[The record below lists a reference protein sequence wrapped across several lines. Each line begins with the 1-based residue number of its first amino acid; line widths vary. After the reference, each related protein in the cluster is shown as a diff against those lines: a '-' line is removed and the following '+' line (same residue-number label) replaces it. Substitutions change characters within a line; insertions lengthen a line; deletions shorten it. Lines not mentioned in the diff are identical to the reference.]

1 VGKPAY
7 GFISSSKSAKLESMT
22 TAIAT
27 KVFADRI
34 GRIEVSATMAITAAA
49 LKLKSEGVNLA
60 DFGAGEPHFSTPRHI
75 KDAAIE
81 AIEKNFTR
89 YTNVAGIPEIRKAVV
104 DRHACDF
111 GSNYTADECVFTTGG
126 KLALFNAIQVLVDHG
141 DEVILPVPY
150 WVSFK
155 DIIQYAGGKVVLVE
169 SKELEN
175 FRITAKMIEAA
186 ITPKTKAIILNTPSN
201 PSGAVVAPEDLEAIV
216 RLAHKHGIYVLLDEC
231 YVYLTFTGEVVSGA
245 SFTDCKEHI
254 VVLGSLSKTYAMTG
268 WRAGFALGPKAIIA
282 AMSKLQS
289 QSTSNTASM
298 VQRASIAALTGSQE
312 CVTEMRADYIKL
324 RDQVL
329 EGFKTI
335 PGLTC
340 TVPQGAFYVYPN
352 VKNFIGK
359 GGIQSASDLAAKL
372 LSEAHVVVVPGE
384 AFGTDEHIRLSYA
397 VSHDVIDEGVK
408 RMREYFATLG

>member
-1 VGKPAY
+1 M
-7 GFISSSKSAKLESMT
+7 ST
-22 TAIAT
+22 TAT

-60 DFGAGEPHFSTPRHI
+60 DFGAGEPHFATPRHI

-81 AIEKNFTR
+81 AIENNFTR
-89 YTNVAGIPEIRKAVV
+89 YTNVAGIPEVRKAIV
-104 DRHACDF
+104 DRHAADF
-111 GSNYTADECVFTTGG
+111 GSNYTPDECVFTTGG

-155 DIIQYAGGKVVLVE
+155 DIIQYAGGVPVFVE
-169 SKELEN
+169 SHEEEN
-175 FRITAKMIEAA
+175 FRVTAKMIEAA
-186 ITPKTKAIILNTPSN
+186 ITPRTKAIVLNTPSN
-201 PSGAVVAPEDLEAIV
+201 PSGAVVSPEDLEAIV
-216 RLAHKHGIYVLLDEC
+216 RLAHKHGIYCLLDEC
-231 YVYLTFTGEVVSGA
+231 YVYLTFTGQVVSGG
-245 SFTDCKEHI
+245 SFTDCKEHV

-268 WRAGFALGPKAIIA
+268 WRAGFALGPKPIIA

-312 CVTEMRADYIKL
+312 CVSEMRADYIKL
-324 RDQVL
+324 RDRVL
-329 EGFKTI
+329 AGFETI
-335 PGLTC
+335 PGMTC

-352 VKNFIGK
+352 VSSFFGK
-359 GGIQSASDLAAKL
+359 GGIKSASDIAAKL

-384 AFGTDEHIRLSYA
+384 AFGTTDHIRLSYA
-397 VSHDVIDEGVK
+397 VSHDVVDEGVK
-408 RMREYFATLG
+408 RMREYFAGLSS

>member
-1 VGKPAY
+1 M
-7 GFISSSKSAKLESMT
+7 S
-22 TAIAT
+22 TATAV
-27 KVFADRI
+27 KVLTDRI
-34 GRIEVSATMAITAAA
+34 NRIEVSATMAITAAA
-49 LKLKSEGVNLA
+49 LKLKSEGVNLS
-60 DFGAGEPHFSTPRHI
+60 DFGAGEPHFATPRHI

-89 YTNVAGIPEIRKAVV
+89 YTAVAGIPEVRKAIV

-111 GSNYTADECVFTTGG
+111 GSNYTPEECVFTTGG

-155 DIIQYAGGKVVLVE
+155 DIIQYAGGVVVPVE
-169 SKELEN
+169 SREDEN

-186 ITPKTKAIILNTPSN
+186 ITPRTKAIILNTPSN
-201 PSGAVVAPEDLEAIV
+201 PSGAVVSPADLEAIV
-216 RLAHKHGIYVLLDEC
+216 RLAHKHEIYVLLDEC
-231 YVYLTFTGEVVSGA
+231 YVYLNFTGEIVSGG
-245 SFTDCKEHI
+245 SFTDCKEHMVI
-254 VVLGSLSKTYAMTG
+254 LGSLSKTYAMTG
-268 WRAGFALGPKAIIA
+268 WRAGFALGPKQIIG

-289 QSTSNTASM
+289 QSTSNAASM
-298 VQRASIAALTGSQE
+298 VQRASIAAVHGSQE
-312 CVTEMRADYIKL
+312 CVGEMRADYIKL

-340 TVPQGAFYVYPN
+340 TVPEGAFYVYPN
-352 VKNFIGK
+352 ISKFLGK
-359 GGIQSASDLAAKL
+359 GGINTATELAAKL

-384 AFGTDEHIRLSYA
+384 AFGTTEHIRLSYA
-397 VSHDVIDEGVK
+397 VSGDVIDEGVK
-408 RMREYFATLG
+408 RMREYFAKLG

>member
-1 VGKPAY
+1 
-7 GFISSSKSAKLESMT
+7 MT
-22 TAIAT
+22 TATAT
-27 KVFADRI
+27 KIFADRI

-49 LKLKSEGVNLA
+49 LKLKSEGVNLS

-89 YTNVAGIPEIRKAVV
+89 YTNVAGIPEVRKAVV

-111 GSNYTADECVFTTGG
+111 GTNYSPDECVFTTGG

-155 DIIQYAGGKVVLVE
+155 DIIQYAGGKVVLVQ
-169 SKELEN
+169 SKEEEN

-186 ITPKTKAIILNTPSN
+186 ITPNTKAIILNTPSN

-216 RLAHKHGIYVLLDEC
+216 RLAHKNGIFVLLDEC
-231 YVYLTFTGEVVSGA
+231 YVYLNFTGDIVSGG

-268 WRAGFALGPKAIIA
+268 WRAGFALGPKPVIA

-298 VQRASIAALTGSQE
+298 VQRASIAALMGSQE
-312 CVTEMRADYIKL
+312 CVADFRADYIKL
-324 RDQVL
+324 RDQIL
-329 EGFKTI
+329 AGFKSI
-335 PGLTC
+335 PGLHC

-352 VKNFIGK
+352 VSRFIGK
-359 GGIQSASDLAAKL
+359 GGIKSATELAAKL

-384 AFGTDEHIRLSYA
+384 AFGTAEHIRLSYA
-397 VSHDVIDEGVK
+397 VSHDVVDEGVR

>member
-1 VGKPAY
+1 M
-7 GFISSSKSAKLESMT
+7 S
-22 TAIAT
+22 TATAT
-27 KVFADRI
+27 KIFADRI

-49 LKLKSEGVNLA
+49 LKLKSEGVNLS
-60 DFGAGEPHFSTPRHI
+60 DFGAGEPHFATPRHI

-89 YTNVAGIPEIRKAVV
+89 YTNVAGVPEVRKAVV

-111 GSNYTADECVFTTGG
+111 GSNYTPDECVFTTGG

-169 SKELEN
+169 SNEADN
-175 FRITAKMIEAA
+175 FRITAQMIEAA
-186 ITPKTKAIILNTPSN
+186 ITPRTKAIILNTPSN
-201 PSGAVVAPEDLEAIV
+201 PSGAVVSAADLEAIV

-268 WRAGFALGPKAIIA
+268 WRAGFALGPKPIIA

-312 CVTEMRADYIKL
+312 CVSEMRADYIKL
-324 RDQVL
+324 RDRIL

-359 GGIQSASDLAAKL
+359 GGIRSASDLAAKL

-397 VSHDVIDEGVK
+397 VSHDVVDEGVK
-408 RMREYFATLG
+408 RMREYLATLK